1 MRPRTPE
8 QLWALSRRLHARGW
22 RRLAKVVKT
31 VNYFVHRC
39 LLPAE
44 AEVGEGL
51 VLEHYAL
58 GVVIHPQV
66 KIGLQCRIYHHVTL
80 AAESCIGGPHHIVL
94 GDGVTIG
101 AHSVV
106 VARPNTDLVIGKNAT
121 LGAGS
126 VLTRD
131 IPPGEIWAGVPAR
144 KIGEVEER
152 AQRLG
157 FAVA

>member
-8 QLWALSRRLHARGW
+8 LLWALSRSLHQRGWCFLARG
-22 RRLAKVVKT
+22 VKT
-31 VNYFVHRC
+31 VNWFLHKC

-44 AEVGEGL
+44 AVVGEGV

-58 GVVIHPQV
+58 GIVLHPQV
-66 KIGLQCRIYHHVTL
+66 TIGKGCRIYHHVTL
-80 AAESCIGGPHHIVL
+80 AAESPIGSEHRIIV
-94 GDGVTIG
+94 GDGVTVG

-106 VARPNTDLVIGKNAT
+106 VARANTTLCLGDGST

-131 IPPGEIWAGVPAR
+131 LPPGEIWAGNPAR
-144 KIGEVEER
+144 KIRSRNLEN
-152 AQRLG
+152 A
-157 FAVA
+157 

>member
-1 MRPRTPE
+1 M
-8 QLWALSRRLHARGW
+8 
-22 RRLAKVVKT
+22 VKAA
-31 VNYFVHRC
+31 NYFLHRC

-44 AEVGEGL
+44 AVVGEGL

-66 KIGLQCRIYHHVTL
+66 KIGRDCRIYHHVTL
-80 AAESCIGGPHHIVL
+80 AAESCLGGPHHIVL
-94 GDGVTIG
+94 EDGATVG

-106 VARPNTDLVIGKNAT
+106 VARSNSNLVIGQNAT

-126 VLTRD
+126 VLTKD

-144 KIGEVEER
+144 KIGEVKER

-157 FAVA
+157 LVGITG